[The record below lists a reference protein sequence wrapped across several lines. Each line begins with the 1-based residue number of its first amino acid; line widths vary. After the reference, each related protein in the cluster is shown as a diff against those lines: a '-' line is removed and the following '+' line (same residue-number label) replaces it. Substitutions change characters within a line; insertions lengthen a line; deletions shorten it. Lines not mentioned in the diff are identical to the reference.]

1 MKYYVNEN
9 IKKID
14 ILDSFAVWLNKTS
27 KKSNQSLIDY
37 INEYKFIL
45 FHFSR
50 IISR

>member
-37 INEYKFIL
+37 INETGHKELQIVVD
-45 FHFSR
+45 
-50 IISR
+50 